1 MTRKRIL
8 SSIENES
15 YVCLKPSKVC
25 EGVGVFA
32 LRKIPEKTVLF
43 ADITPD
49 VDFFLLNDL
58 EKVHSSVIKYLH
70 SLCNADRKGI
80 YLSRTINNI
89 NLSYYVNHSDNP
101 NTVHD
106 RKIDKFI
113 TLRVI
118 EEGEEIL
125 CQYEL
130 EEKDW
135 IDGLP

>member
-1 MTRKRIL
+1 VNDIL
-8 SSIENES
+8 SSIEKES
-15 YVCLKPSKVC
+15 YVYLKPSGVC
-25 EGVGVFA
+25 DGVGVFA
-32 LRKIPEKTVLF
+32 LRTIPTQTVLF
-43 ADITPD
+43 SDVVPD
-49 VDFFLLNDL
+49 VNFLSWNQLKNI
-58 EKVHSSVIKYLH
+58 HPSVIKYLH
-70 SLCNADRKGI
+70 SICNTTEEGV

-125 CQYEL
+125 CQYES

-135 IDGLP
+135 IHGLP

>member
-1 MTRKRIL
+1 MNDIL
-8 SSIENES
+8 SSIEKES
-15 YVCLKPSKVC
+15 YVYLKPSGVC
-25 EGVGVFA
+25 DGVGVFA
-32 LRKIPEKTVLF
+32 LRTIPTQTVLF
-43 ADITPD
+43 SDVVPD
-49 VDFFLLNDL
+49 VNFLSWNQLKNI
-58 EKVHSSVIKYLH
+58 HPSVIKYLH
-70 SLCNADRKGI
+70 SICNTTEEGV

-125 CQYEL
+125 CQYES

>member
-1 MTRKRIL
+1 VNDIL
-8 SSIENES
+8 SSIEKES
-15 YVCLKPSKVC
+15 YVYLKPSGVC
-25 EGVGVFA
+25 NGVGVFA
-32 LRKIPEKTVLF
+32 LRTIPTQTVLF
-43 ADITPD
+43 SDVVPD
-49 VDFFLLNDL
+49 VNFLSWNQLKNI
-58 EKVHSSVIKYLH
+58 HPSVIKYLH
-70 SLCNADRKGI
+70 SICNTTKEGV

-125 CQYEL
+125 CQYDL